1 MVRKSISTCQSLL
14 INFANNQERI
24 RKIYT
29 NEHLYLKK
37 YLSSDIIIIVIVYYK
52 GVILCF

>member
-1 MVRKSISTCQSLL
+1 MARKNISMGHSLL
-14 INFANNQERI
+14 INLSNTQERI